1 MSMIG
6 HVRQIT
12 PNQLKELQ
20 DNPFKV
26 TELLRSNVRPS
37 TEEMV
42 AALQRVQKIGL
53 TSKGSTSPDAGID
66 REKERAQILKEL
78 QSVGVR
84 LPGENPGKEGLSL
97 EKSWHSLHYLLTG
110 KAEEAPPPL
119 GNAILGGMPIGDQM
133 GYGPARFLTPEQ
145 VREVSLALNAV
156 TMNDLFARF
165 DIELMAASNIYACEG
180 EEIEQMQYYFANL
193 TRYYN
198 DAATKGNAILLYL
211 D

>member
-6 HVRQIT
+6 HIRQIT
-12 PNQLKELQ
+12 PDQLKELQ
-20 DNPFKV
+20 ANPSKV

-37 TEEMV
+37 TEDVV
-42 AALQRVQKIGL
+42 AVLQRVQKIGL
-53 TSKGSTSPDAGID
+53 ANQGLTSPDH
-66 REKERAQILKEL
+66 REKARAQILNEL

-156 TMNDLFARF
+156 TMDDLFARF
-165 DIELMAASNIYACEG
+165 DIELMSEANIYACEG
-180 EEIEQMQYYFANL
+180 EEIEQVQYYFVNL